1 MESLYT
7 EVGLGSILAR
17 IHSLQADRAGLWG
30 KMNAAQMLAHVRMP
44 LEVPLGK
51 HILPPS
57 FLMSLLGPSIKKV
70 LMKEQPVKPNQ
81 PTAKSMKVTE
91 AKDFETEKAALILAL
106 NEFVAAGQAGR
117 LPDRHPYFGKMSH
130 AEWDKMQAKHLDHHL
145 KQFGV

>member
-7 EVGLGSILAR
+7 EAGLSSLLAR

-51 HILPPS
+51 HSLPPS
-57 FLMSLLGPSIKKV
+57 FLMKLLGPSIKKV
-70 LMKEQPVKPNQ
+70 LMKDQPVKPNQ

-91 AKDFETEKAALILAL
+91 PKDFQQEKAALIVAL
-106 NEFVAAGQAGR
+106 NEFVAAGRAGS

-130 AEWDKMQAKHLDHHL
+130 DEWDKMQAKHLDHHL
-145 KQFGV
+145 SQFGV